1 LPKIQDQQH
10 FIVPALDFYVIPQL
24 ELNLG
29 VGFGLTRASNGVF
42 VKSIVGWAFG
52 G

>member
-1 LPKIQDQQH
+1 MPK
-10 FIVPALDFYVIPQL
+10 L

-42 VKSIVGWAFG
+42 LKSIVGWSF
-52 G
+52 